1 MLSFAQSI
9 HSTKFTM
16 DSIWICCPQQFDSPR
31 KTLMEALSAWTLLKP
46 LLLPP
51 GRWLLPS
58 PSLSRI
64 TRLSLLIQLI
74 PQLSSH
80 PDSPSTG
87 HCNADRVYERTTR
100 RRIGRTKVNS
110 ASYWT
115 GSEVSKLTCWFG
127 SLLHCSHPLHSEL
140 SQTGRDV
147 ARDLLWVAPC
157 EPNII
162 SAVTAL

>member
-1 MLSFAQSI
+1 MFN
-9 HSTKFTM
+9 
-16 DSIWICCPQQFDSPR
+16 PPR
-31 KTLMEALSAWTLLKP
+31 KTFMDALSAWILLNP

-51 GRWLLPS
+51 GRWVF
-58 PSLSRI
+58 PSLSTI
-64 TRLSLLIQLI
+64 TLLSRLMQLI

-127 SLLHCSHPLHSEL
+127 SLLHCSHPLHSEQ